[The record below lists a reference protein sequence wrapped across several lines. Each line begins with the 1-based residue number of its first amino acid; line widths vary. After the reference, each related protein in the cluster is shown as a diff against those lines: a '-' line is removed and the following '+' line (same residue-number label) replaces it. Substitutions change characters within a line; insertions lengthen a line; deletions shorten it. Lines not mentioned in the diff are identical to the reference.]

1 MKSTRVVKCKC
12 GKTKDPNGNC
22 DGSHAKPQSK
32 LTRLSLALMFLL
44 GGFVLQSFAPSDNI
58 NVKSSTI
65 EWKGEKV
72 VGSHEGTI
80 SLKSAGLIYEGKK
93 LTGGSFVIDMTSIT
107 CTDLTGEYKSNLE
120 GHLKSDD
127 FFSISNYPTANL
139 VITKVSKPTK
149 DNYNISAKLTIKGIT
164 QNIDFVAKVN
174 GKTLSTTLAIDRT
187 KFNIKYG
194 SGSFFDSLG
203 DNMIYD
209 DFELK
214 VKLEI

>member
-1 MKSTRVVKCKC
+1 
-12 GKTKDPNGNC
+12 
-22 DGSHAKPQSK
+22 
-32 LTRLSLALMFLL
+32 
-44 GGFVLQSFAPSDNI
+44 
-58 NVKSSTI
+58 
-65 EWKGEKV
+65 
-72 VGSHEGTI
+72 
-80 SLKSAGLIYEGKK
+80 
-93 LTGGSFVIDMTSIT
+93 MTSIT

-174 GKTLSTTLAIDRT
+174 GKTLSTTLVIDRT

>member
-1 MKSTRVVKCKC
+1 
-12 GKTKDPNGNC
+12 
-22 DGSHAKPQSK
+22 
-32 LTRLSLALMFLL
+32 
-44 GGFVLQSFAPSDNI
+44 
-58 NVKSSTI
+58 
-65 EWKGEKV
+65 

-139 VITKVSKPTK
+139 VITKVSKTTK

-174 GKTLSTTLAIDRT
+174 GKTLSTTLVIDRT